1 MEATGGVRPRRYL
14 VAATYAPGRTSSV
27 SRRTT
32 TLAPRG
38 GALERMT
45 KLHYRKPPWWL
56 RHIGNRFS
64 PRNAKLV
71 ARLSVPG
78 RTSGQWRTTPVVVLD
93 HDGGRYLVAPGG
105 QTEWARN
112 LRVAGEGR
120 LIRRERVEE
129 FTAEELP
136 ARDRPP
142 VLAAYLDRYGRMPTV
157 KAGFRAFPDPADHPT
172 FRITPAAPGDA

>member
-1 MEATGGVRPRRYL
+1 MR
-14 VAATYAPGRTSSV
+14 
-27 SRRTT
+27 
-32 TLAPRG
+32 
-38 GALERMT
+38 

-56 RHIGNRFS
+56 RHIGNRFA

-71 ARLSVPG
+71 AQLSVPG

-120 LIRRERVEE
+120 LIRRERVYE

-136 ARDRPP
+136 ARDPP
-142 VLAAYLDRYGRMPTV
+142 SVAARHLHPHR
-157 KAGFRAFPDPADHPT
+157 RAASATQVPP
-172 FRITPAAPGDA
+172 